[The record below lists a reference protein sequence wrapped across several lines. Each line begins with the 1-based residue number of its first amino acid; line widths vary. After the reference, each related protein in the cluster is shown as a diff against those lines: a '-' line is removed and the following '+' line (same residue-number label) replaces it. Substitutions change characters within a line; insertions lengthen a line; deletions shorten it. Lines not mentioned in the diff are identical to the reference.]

1 MLKKLSTTVSLSAEA
16 MTTSTLLT
24 AELPTPSAHPS
35 RSPVLA
41 VRGLRKAYGNKTVLR
56 DVTFDVHAGE
66 IFGFLGPNGA
76 GKTTTLEIIEGLR
89 GQDAGEIH
97 VFGLNHRTCLSQIRE
112 RLGVSLQ
119 KSEYW
124 GQLRVGELI
133 GLFRSFYKKTL
144 DYDVLLDTFDLREK
158 ERAFLRDLSGGQRQR
173 VILCLALVND
183 PELIMLDE
191 PTVGL
196 DPDSRRTLWNILRK
210 LKAAGK
216 TLILT
221 THYMEEAQVLS
232 DRVAIIHDGVIM
244 CCDTPASLISTL
256 GSHSAVTF
264 RSDDAV
270 DVNDLALLPW
280 CSNALTNDRGVIV
293 YCPDLK
299 AALLGLLNW
308 ADEKDISIEDLQIRE
323 PSLEDV
329 YLSLT
334 STALGGETL

>member
-1 MLKKLSTTVSLSAEA
+1 MKKLSTTVSMSAEA

-24 AELPTPSAHPS
+24 AELPTPSAPPS
-35 RSPVLA
+35 GSPVLA

-97 VFGLNHRTCLSQIRE
+97 VFGLNQRTCLSQIRE

-133 GLFRSFYKKTL
+133 ALFRSFYKKTL
-144 DYDVLLDTFDLREK
+144 DYDVLLETFDLREK

-221 THYMEEAQVLS
+221 THYMEEAQALS

-244 CCDTPASLISTL
+244 CCDTPAMLISTL
-256 GSHSAVTF
+256 GSHSAITF

-293 YCPDLK
+293 YCSDLK

-308 ADEKDISIEDLQIRE
+308 ADEKGTSIEDLQIRE

-334 STALGGETL
+334 STALEGETL

>member
-1 MLKKLSTTVSLSAEA
+1 MLTPVSLSAEVLTA
-16 MTTSTLLT
+16 ATLFT
-24 AELPTPSAHPS
+24 AELPAPSAEAS
-35 RSPVLA
+35 RAPVLA
-41 VRGLRKAYGNKTVLR
+41 VRGLRKSYGDKVVLR

-89 GQDAGEIH
+89 GQDAGEIR
-97 VFGLNHRTCLSQIRE
+97 VFGLDHRTCLSQIRE

-133 GLFRSFYKKTL
+133 TLFRSFYKKTL
-144 DYDVLLDTFDLREK
+144 GYQVLLDTFDLREK

-196 DPDSRRTLWNILRK
+196 DPDSRRALWNILRK

-216 TLILT
+216 TIILT
-221 THYMEEAQVLS
+221 THYMEEAQELS

-256 GSHSAVTF
+256 GSHSAITF
-264 RSDDAV
+264 RSDVPV
-270 DVNDLALLPW
+270 DVNKLVLHPW
-280 CSNALTNDRGVIV
+280 CSNALTTSAQGTIV
-293 YCPDLK
+293 YCSDLK
-299 AALLGLLNW
+299 VALLSLLSW
-308 ADEKDISIEDLQIRE
+308 AEENRITIEDLQIRE
-323 PSLEDV
+323 PGLEDV
-329 YLSLT
+329 FLSLT
-334 STALGGETL
+334 GSASEGQQL